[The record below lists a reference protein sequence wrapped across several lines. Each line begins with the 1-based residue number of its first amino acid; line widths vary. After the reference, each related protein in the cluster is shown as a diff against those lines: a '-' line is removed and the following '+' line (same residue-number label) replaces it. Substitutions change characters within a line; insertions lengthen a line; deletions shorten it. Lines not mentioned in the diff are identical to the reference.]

1 MRGIQIQQYV
11 SGPLDLTVSTLPQPN
26 PTPDQYTIA
35 IHATAT
41 NFFDLLQIRG
51 KYQHQPPLPWVAG
64 SEFSGVVTATPSALA
79 GKGSKY
85 SIGDKVFGAAQ
96 GGYATHVCAKE
107 AQLKPV
113 PKGWGFFEAAGLFVT
128 MPTSYAGLVTRCNLK
143 AGDWVLVH
151 AAAGGVGLAAVQIA
165 KALGATVVATAG
177 TAHKRAVAKRF
188 GADYTVDYGAEDW
201 PLQVKKLTPKGRG
214 VDIVYDP
221 VGLVDK
227 STKCI
232 AWNGRLLVVGFT
244 GGPIEKVATNKM
256 LLKNIS
262 VVGLHWG
269 AYSINEPEMIDQ
281 VWDELFKLFEARK
294 VVGTNYTD
302 KEYVGLEDVPEAL
315 RALGSRDTWG
325 KVVVKV
331 PQEGAKDMAPTN
343 YQVANTERLLG
354 PKLRETA
361 EVYAARIKDIDE
373 AFVSRE
379 PAAVSIVDHNHS
391 NQGNDEDVKVKR
403 VRFGGDERKPGG
415 NKDME
420 YDAMMKDDD
429 DDDDDEN
436 MKAQDGNENRVDVE
450 SQSGDHRG
458 VHAGVAADGHVQESS
473 GEDVETYIEASSSAA
488 SPTSGL
494 DSPPLLV
501 VRNVKRK
508 GVVVAESSPRI
519 RERKSQEAL
528 PTATPRL
535 RRQKTRIDISIPT
548 AADLPLSSSPSS
560 DASDSSR
567 SGRNH
572 QVSRI
577 YFSPI
582 DVNGSVVSFTDPYIS
597 EPSPPPEEEHPLTP
611 TQQRYDDELRRIDAA
626 EQPPPTSTT
635 THEAPKPRLML
646 KPEQV
651 DRLVKALAECP
662 LLHVHVSKQ
671 WWDAGDVSEATSEA
685 SGSDATPSL
694 TGSSPSRS
702 TLSSAQHSQSLVPEQ
717 QQSPFLLEDDEFA
730 REYPNH
736 PRAKLATKQK
746 FGGIA
751 IVDPKVH
758 GSPTRYVSKD
768 YRLGATTVNVGQC
781 TFLKLPYGTTVQSH
795 LRIEPASS
803 RNSNCRVMLQ
813 VVNQVLERRSGHKT
827 FLLAAELDVTE
838 SFTRAALME
847 LAAHVDMSLDDI
859 ELLAPGIKAMHRDEQ
874 PDWCALADELQTSC
888 AITDAVEEAAG
899 SLARLAAETCTM
911 QTLTLMSELERL
923 KRRHQDFLVLR
934 PTGYHDNGVMSGIHI
949 PWTSQHLDQL
959 LFDAE
964 PRHIRGEASKAARLL
979 RDRVA
984 VAVAAE
990 CGAAKAFD
998 SQVWWGDMMRL
1009 VHCVPLMDRPEGRP
1023 AAWVAFLSGEFVY
1036 LPY

>member
-1 MRGIQIQQYV
+1 
-11 SGPLDLTVSTLPQPN
+11 
-26 PTPDQYTIA
+26 
-35 IHATAT
+35 
-41 NFFDLLQIRG
+41 
-51 KYQHQPPLPWVAG
+51 
-64 SEFSGVVTATPSALA
+64 
-79 GKGSKY
+79 
-85 SIGDKVFGAAQ
+85 
-96 GGYATHVCAKE
+96 
-107 AQLKPV
+107 
-113 PKGWGFFEAAGLFVT
+113 
-128 MPTSYAGLVTRCNLK
+128 
-143 AGDWVLVH
+143 
-151 AAAGGVGLAAVQIA
+151 
-165 KALGATVVATAG
+165 
-177 TAHKRAVAKRF
+177 
-188 GADYTVDYGAEDW
+188 
-201 PLQVKKLTPKGRG
+201 
-214 VDIVYDP
+214 
-221 VGLVDK
+221 
-227 STKCI
+227 
-232 AWNGRLLVVGFT
+232 
-244 GGPIEKVATNKM
+244 
-256 LLKNIS
+256 
-262 VVGLHWG
+262 
-269 AYSINEPEMIDQ
+269 
-281 VWDELFKLFEARK
+281 
-294 VVGTNYTD
+294 
-302 KEYVGLEDVPEAL
+302 
-315 RALGSRDTWG
+315 
-325 KVVVKV
+325 
-331 PQEGAKDMAPTN
+331 MAPTN
-343 YQVANTERLLG
+343 YRVANTERLLG
-354 PKLRETA
+354 PKLRKTA
-361 EVYAARIKDIDE
+361 EVYAARMKDIDE

-379 PAAVSIVDHNHS
+379 RASVVDAADRQSGRRSD
-391 NQGNDEDVKVKR
+391 DDDVKVKM
-403 VRFGGDERKPGG
+403 VRFGGDLKP
-415 NKDME
+415 NNDDNNATMN
-420 YDAMMKDDD
+420 DDD
-429 DDDDDEN
+429 NGEE
-436 MKAQDGNENRVDVE
+436 KELGGNENRVDVQ
-450 SQSGDHRG
+450 SQSGESRG
-458 VHAGVAADGHVQESS
+458 MHACVAAGGHVQESS
-473 GEDVETYIEASSSAA
+473 GEDLETYIEESSSSA

-519 RERKSQEAL
+519 RELRSQEAL
-528 PTATPRL
+528 PTSTPRL
-535 RRQKTRIDISIPT
+535 RRQKTRIDISVST
-548 AADLPLSSSPSS
+548 AADSPLSSSPSS

-567 SGRNH
+567 SRRDNK
-572 QVSRI
+572 VSRI

-582 DVNGSVVSFTDPYIS
+582 DVNDSVVSFTDPYIS
-597 EPSPPPEEEHPLTP
+597 EPSPPPEETPLTP
-611 TQQRYDDELRRIDAA
+611 TQERYDDELRRTDAA
-626 EQPPPTSTT
+626 EQSPPTSTT

-717 QQSPFLLEDDEFA
+717 QQRSASVLEGDEFA

-736 PRAKLATKQK
+736 PKAKAATKQK

-758 GSPTRYVSKD
+758 GSPTRYVSKA

-781 TFLKLPYGTTVQSH
+781 TFLNLPYGTTVQSH

-803 RNSNCRVMLQ
+803 RNSNCRVMMQ

-827 FLLAAELDVTE
+827 FLLVAELDVTE

-874 PDWCALADELQTSC
+874 LDWCALADELQTSC
-888 AITDAVEEAAG
+888 AITDAVESAAG
-899 SLARLAAETCTM
+899 SFARLTAETCTM
-911 QTLTLMSELERL
+911 QTLTLLSELERL

-934 PTGYHDNGVMSGIHI
+934 PTGYHDNGVMSGVHI

-959 LFDAE
+959 LFDSE

-984 VAVAAE
+984 AAVAAE

-1023 AAWVAFLSGEFVY
+1023 AAWVAFLSGECVY